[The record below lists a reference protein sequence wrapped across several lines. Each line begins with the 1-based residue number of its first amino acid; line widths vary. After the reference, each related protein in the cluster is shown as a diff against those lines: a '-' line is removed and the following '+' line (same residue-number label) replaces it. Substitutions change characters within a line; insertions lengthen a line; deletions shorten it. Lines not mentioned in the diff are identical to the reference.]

1 MLANIP
7 ATQTVIEI
15 KQPGG
20 PEVLV
25 PATRPVPEPKA
36 GEVLIRIAGAG
47 VNRADCLQRM
57 GRYPMPPGAPDIPGL
72 ECSGT
77 VVKLGDGVTEWKNGD
92 QVCAL
97 MIGDGYGEYAAV
109 PAMQCLP
116 VPAGVSLVDAGGLPE
131 TFCTVWTNVFERM
144 HLRSGETFLIQ
155 GGSSGIGITS
165 IQLAKAFG
173 CKVLATAGS
182 DAKCAACRDFGA
194 DVAINYRT
202 QDFVAVGKEFT
213 DGRGVDAILDM
224 VGGDYIPR
232 EIELLAREGRL
243 CFVALMAG
251 TKVEA
256 DFGAIQR
263 KHLTVT
269 GSTLRSRSVAEKAAI
284 VAALREKVW
293 PLWDA
298 GKLRPFTYR
307 QFPLREAAEAHRS
320 DGEQP
325 AHRQDPAGALIVA
338 GLVDYA
344 SLTHPTRSPHA
355 VPVGWVS
362 AASPIIRQPALPC
375 FRHPQKPRSGAASSS
390 ALPPRQSARV
400 CRPPRTC
407 R

>member
-1 MLANIP
+1 MEGPALLANIP

-77 VVKLGDGVTEWKNGD
+77 VVKLGDGVAEWKTGD

-109 PAMQCLP
+109 PAVQCLP
-116 VPAGVSLVDAGGLPE
+116 VPQGVSLIDASGLPE

-202 QDFVAVGKEFT
+202 QDFVAVGKEAT
-213 DGRGVDAILDM
+213 GGRGVDAILDM

-269 GSTLRSRSVAEKAAI
+269 GSTLRSRTVAEKAAI

-293 PLWDA
+293 PLWGA

-307 QFPLREAAEAHRS
+307 QFPLREAADAHRLMES
-320 DGEQP
+320 SQHIGKI
-325 AHRQDPAGALIVA
+325 L
-338 GLVDYA
+338 LV
-344 SLTHPTRSPHA
+344 P
-355 VPVGWVS
+355 
-362 AASPIIRQPALPC
+362 
-375 FRHPQKPRSGAASSS
+375 
-390 ALPPRQSARV
+390 
-400 CRPPRTC
+400 
-407 R
+407 